1 MGKIYNRY
9 GEVIGYTDG
18 PDYTD
23 YSSAASQAKPGGNY
37 RPTSTS
43 GGSGGGFDLSGLSGY
58 ALEYAKAANQ
68 GAKVSGK
75 GRDKAD
81 DAATQALGGSGLN
94 QADINRIMQG
104 GGMSTTYQP
113 TTTYYGAQQQTYQP
127 TSLGNRMDLD
137 AILGKLGT
145 SFNYTPLS
153 DAEMMEQ
160 AKTYANLQLS
170 PLLAALQSNYDMS
183 KAAQEAAKL
192 QIEAAY
198 SGVGDTISQRLD
210 EAERRAKQ
218 DAIARGMGR
227 SGVVNWERAK
237 LTEPILRQEA
247 QAMQEKAAKMSG
259 VDLQLAA
266 LADEYARRQNE
277 LQERLGLLESNR
289 LAELQ
294 NLQRQNMLGY
304 NQNQQN
310 LMLSLLPLF
319 LYG

>member
-1 MGKIYNRY
+1 MGKIYNKY

-113 TTTYYGAQQQTYQP
+113 TTYYGAQQQTYQP

-160 AKTYANLQLS
+160 AKTYADLQLS

-266 LADEYARRQNE
+266 LADEYARQQNE